1 MTMAWLMIAATLVV
15 AYVLGSF
22 PTGYLVAKSKGIDI
36 REVGSGS
43 IGATN
48 ILRTLGKKAGAAVLL
63 LDILK
68 GVLAVYAVYWLYISL
83 FGETVCRLD
92 DATRTAIADLV
103 QAARLGDN
111 TATSTFTNPEAT
123 FCLNLGLYQ
132 PWIVVGAALAA
143 ILGHSKSVWLG
154 FKGGKSVAT
163 SLGVLLA
170 MNPLVGLGSLLV
182 FAMTATITKIVSIS
196 SILAA
201 IGAMILM
208 VLLRQPLPYQI
219 FALFGGAYVIWRHRS
234 NIERLRQGTE
244 PKIGQK
250 INPS

>member
-1 MTMAWLMIAATLVV
+1 MAWLMIAATLVV

-36 REVGSGS
+36 QKVGSGS

-92 DATRTAIADLV
+92 DGTRSAIADLAE
-103 QAARLGDN
+103 AARLGDN
-111 TATSTFTNPEAT
+111 SASSVFTSPEAT
-123 FCLNLGLYQ
+123 FCLNLALYQ
-132 PWIVVGAALAA
+132 PWVVVGAGLAA

-170 MNPLVGLGSLLV
+170 MNPIVGLGTLAV
-182 FAMTATITKIVSIS
+182 FAITAAITRIVSIS
-196 SILAA
+196 SILGA

-208 VLLRQPLPYQI
+208 VLLGQPSPYQL

-234 NIERLRQGTE
+234 NIARLRQGTE

>member
-22 PTGYLVAKSKGIDI
+22 PTGYLVAKSRGIDI

-48 ILRTLGKKAGAAVLL
+48 ILRTLGKKAGAAVLI
-63 LDILK
+63 LDVLK

-92 DATRTAIADLV
+92 DGTRSAIADLA

-111 TATSTFTNPEAT
+111 SATSTFASPEAT
-123 FCLNLGLYQ
+123 FCLNLALYQ
-132 PWIVVGAALAA
+132 PWIVVSAALAA

-170 MNPLVGLGSLLV
+170 MNPLVGLGTLLV
-182 FAMTATITKIVSIS
+182 FAVTAAISRIVSLS
-196 SILAA
+196 SILGA
-201 IGAMILM
+201 IGTMILM
-208 VLLRQPLPYQI
+208 VVLRQPMPYQLLA
-219 FALFGGAYVIWRHRS
+219 FFGGAYVIWLHRG
-234 NIERLRQGTE
+234 NIARLRQGTE